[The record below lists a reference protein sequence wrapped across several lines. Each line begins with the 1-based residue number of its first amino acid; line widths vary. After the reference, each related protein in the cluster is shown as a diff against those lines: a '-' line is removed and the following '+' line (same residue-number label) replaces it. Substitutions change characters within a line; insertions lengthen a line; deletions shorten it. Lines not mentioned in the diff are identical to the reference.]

1 MQLSKPSQAKIPL
14 PIPTHPLLPY
24 RRRHPG
30 ARPNSFRIHPTSL
43 PRIPQLR
50 VDVLGLPLN
59 EHWRKPDTVPGE
71 ALCPPLKP
79 DAVPPPP
86 GEGHVSAEPLT
97 WDFIRLCCPTTPPP
111 RTSGRPDDCIT
122 PDGRA

>member
-43 PRIPQLR
+43 PRIPKPR
-50 VDVLGLPLN
+50 IDVLGLPLT

-86 GEGHVSAEPLT
+86 RRGPCVCRAAHLGLHPPMLPDHPAPTHVGSA
-97 WDFIRLCCPTTPPP
+97 
-111 RTSGRPDDCIT
+111 G
-122 PDGRA
+122 